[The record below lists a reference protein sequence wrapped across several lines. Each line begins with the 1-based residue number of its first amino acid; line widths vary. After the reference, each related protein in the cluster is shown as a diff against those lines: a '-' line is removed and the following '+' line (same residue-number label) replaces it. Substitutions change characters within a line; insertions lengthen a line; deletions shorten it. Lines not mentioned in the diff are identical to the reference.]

1 MNDDIH
7 EQLGVNKSFLNETFA
22 MIRISKNGE
31 VWVQYQD
38 KMDIPSGSKAINI
51 TADVLKIIA
60 LYKSSGLCCLIRL

>member
-1 MNDDIH
+1 MIDDIN

-22 MIRISKNGE
+22 MIRVSKNGE

-38 KMDIPSGSKAINI
+38 KMDIPSGTKAINI

-60 LYKSSGLCCLIRL
+60 SHQSSE

>member
-1 MNDDIH
+1 MIIMDDIH

-22 MIRISKNGE
+22 MIRISKEGE

-38 KMDIPSGSKAINI
+38 KMDIPLGIKSINI

-60 LYKSSGLCCLIRL
+60 LHQCSE

>member
-1 MNDDIH
+1 MH

-60 LYKSSGLCCLIRL
+60 LYKSSE

>member
-1 MNDDIH
+1 MIMKDDTH
-7 EQLGVNKSFLNETFA
+7 EQLGVNKSFLNKTFA

-60 LYKSSGLCCLIRL
+60 LYKSSE

>member
-1 MNDDIH
+1 MIIMDDIH

-22 MIRISKNGE
+22 MIRISKEGE

-38 KMDIPSGSKAINI
+38 KMDIPLGTKSINI

-60 LYKSSGLCCLIRL
+60 LHQSSEY

>member
-1 MNDDIH
+1 MEDDIH
-7 EQLGVNKSFLNETFA
+7 DQLGVNKSFLNETFA

-60 LYKSSGLCCLIRL
+60 LYKSSE

>member
-1 MNDDIH
+1 MDDIH

-22 MIRISKNGE
+22 MIRVAKNGE

-38 KMDIPSGSKAINI
+38 KMDIPSGTKAINI

-60 LYKSSGLCCLIRL
+60 LHQSSE

>member
-1 MNDDIH
+1 MIIMDDIH

-60 LYKSSGLCCLIRL
+60 LYKSSE

>member
-1 MNDDIH
+1 MMDDIH

-22 MIRISKNGE
+22 MIRVAKNGE

-38 KMDIPSGSKAINI
+38 KMDIPSGTKAINI

-60 LYKSSGLCCLIRL
+60 SHQSSE

>member
-1 MNDDIH
+1 MKDDIH

-51 TADVLKIIA
+51 TADVLKIIV
-60 LYKSSGLCCLIRL
+60 LYKSSE

>member
-1 MNDDIH
+1 MMDDIH

-22 MIRISKNGE
+22 MVRVSKNGE

-38 KMDIPSGSKAINI
+38 KIDIPSNTKAVNI

-60 LYKSSGLCCLIRL
+60 LHQSSE

>member
-1 MNDDIH
+1 MMDDIH
-7 EQLGVNKSFLNETFA
+7 GQLGVNKSFLNDTFA

-51 TADVLKIIA
+51 TADALNIIA
-60 LYKSSGLCCLIRL
+60 LHQGSE

>member
-1 MNDDIH
+1 MIMKDDIH

-38 KMDIPSGSKAINI
+38 KMNIPSGSKAINI

-60 LYKSSGLCCLIRL
+60 LYKSSE

>member
-1 MNDDIH
+1 MIMEDDIH
-7 EQLGVNKSFLNETFA
+7 DQLGVNKSFLNETFA

-60 LYKSSGLCCLIRL
+60 LYKSSE

>member
-1 MNDDIH
+1 MIMKDDIH

-38 KMDIPSGSKAINI
+38 KMDIPSNTKAVNI
-51 TADVLKIIA
+51 AADVIKLIA
-60 LYKSSGLCCLIRL
+60 SHQSSE

>member
-1 MNDDIH
+1 
-7 EQLGVNKSFLNETFA
+7 

-60 LYKSSGLCCLIRL
+60 LYKSSE

>member
-1 MNDDIH
+1 MKDDIH

-22 MIRISKNGE
+22 MLRISKNGE

-60 LYKSSGLCCLIRL
+60 LYKSSE

>member
-1 MNDDIH
+1 MDDIH

-22 MIRISKNGE
+22 MIRISKEGE

-38 KMDIPSGSKAINI
+38 KMDIPLGTKSINI

-60 LYKSSGLCCLIRL
+60 LHQYSE

>member
-1 MNDDIH
+1 MKDDIH

-51 TADVLKIIA
+51 TADVLKIIT
-60 LYKSSGLCCLIRL
+60 LYKSSE

>member
-1 MNDDIH
+1 MKDDIH

-38 KMDIPSGSKAINI
+38 NMDIPSNTKAVNI
-51 TADVLKIIA
+51 AADVLKLIA
-60 LYKSSGLCCLIRL
+60 SHQSSE

>member
-1 MNDDIH
+1 MIMKDDIH

-38 KMDIPSGSKAINI
+38 KMDIPSNTKAVNI
-51 TADVLKIIA
+51 AADVLKLIA
-60 LYKSSGLCCLIRL
+60 SHQSSE

>member
-1 MNDDIH
+1 MKDDIH

-38 KMDIPSGSKAINI
+38 KMDIPSNTKAVNI
-51 TADVLKIIA
+51 AADVIKLIA
-60 LYKSSGLCCLIRL
+60 SQQSSE

>member
-1 MNDDIH
+1 MKDDIH

-38 KMDIPSGSKAINI
+38 KMNIPSGSKAINI

-60 LYKSSGLCCLIRL
+60 LYKSSE

>member
-7 EQLGVNKSFLNETFA
+7 EQLGVNRSFLNETFA

-60 LYKSSGLCCLIRL
+60 LYKSSE

>member
-1 MNDDIH
+1 MKDDIH

-38 KMDIPSGSKAINI
+38 KMDIPSNTKAVNI
-51 TADVLKIIA
+51 VADVLKLIA
-60 LYKSSGLCCLIRL
+60 SHQSSE

>member
-1 MNDDIH
+1 MKDDMH
-7 EQLGVNKSFLNETFA
+7 EQLGVNKSFLNDTFA
-22 MIRISKNGE
+22 MIRISKDGE

-60 LYKSSGLCCLIRL
+60 LYKSSE

>member
-1 MNDDIH
+1 MIMNDDIH
-7 EQLGVNKSFLNETFA
+7 VQLGVNKSFLNETFA

-60 LYKSSGLCCLIRL
+60 LYKSSE

>member
-1 MNDDIH
+1 MH
-7 EQLGVNKSFLNETFA
+7 YYATKPQLGVNKSFLNETFA

-60 LYKSSGLCCLIRL
+60 LYKSSE